1 MKRILSALLILGL
14 LTAPTARAE
23 VLERILA
30 VVNDEVITEQDLQV
44 VMAPVAAQFRTQYTG
59 QELEERLHEARRE
72 FLGRVIEEKLILS
85 EAKKMQVIVKDSEVD
100 DMVAEARNKFQ
111 SREAFLQALSEQGL
125 SEKKLWE
132 RFRDQIMTSKLVS
145 YDVKSKVAVSPGE
158 ISEFYRT
165 NQDEF
170 QQGERV
176 RLQQILV
183 RVSNRKPEEAKA
195 LAESLVKQISEGA
208 AFEELAKTHS
218 EGTEAK
224 EGGEM
229 GWMERGQ
236 LLGEIDE
243 KVFALPVGGVTN
255 PIETSLGYHIFKVL
269 EKQPASLKALSDVR
283 GEIQDR
289 LFKQKLKKRLD
300 SYVDDLK
307 KNAYISIR

>member
-1 MKRILSALLILGL
+1 MKRILAALMILGL

>member
-1 MKRILSALLILGL
+1 MRKALFGL
-14 LTAPTARAE
+14 LVAGLIAVVPARAE

-30 VVNDEVITEQDLQV
+30 IVNDEVITEQDLQV

-59 QELEERLHEARRE
+59 QELQERLSEARRE
-72 FLGRVIEEKLILS
+72 FLSRVVEEKLILS
-85 EAKKMQVIVKDSEVD
+85 QAKKMQVIVKDSEVD
-100 DMVAEARNKFQ
+100 EMVVEARNKFQ
-111 SREAFLQALSEQGL
+111 SREQFLQALSEQGL
-125 SEKKLWE
+125 SEKRLWE

-145 YDVKSKVAVSPGE
+145 YDVKSKVSVSPGE
-158 ISEFYRT
+158 ISEFYRAH
-165 NQDEF
+165 QDEF

-183 RVSNRKPEEAKA
+183 RVSNRKPEEAKT
-195 LAESLVKQISEGA
+195 LADSLVKQISEGGS
-208 AFEELAKTHS
+208 FEELAKTHS
-218 EGTEAK
+218 EGSEAK

-236 LLGEIDE
+236 LLGAIDE
-243 KVFALPVGGVTN
+243 KVFALPVGGVTD
-255 PIETSLGYHIFKVL
+255 PIETTLGYHIFKVID
-269 EKQPASLKALSDVR
+269 KQPALLKALNDVR

>member
-1 MKRILSALLILGL
+1 MNRPLTLLLVLGL
-14 LTAPTARAE
+14 LTAPVARAE

-59 QELEERLHEARRE
+59 QELEERLYEARRE

-145 YDVKSKVAVSPGE
+145 YDVKSKVSVSPGE
-158 ISEFYRT
+158 ISEYYRI
-165 NQDEF
+165 NQGEF

-236 LLGEIDE
+236 LLGEIDT
-243 KVFALPVGGVTN
+243 KVFALPIGGVTD

-300 SYVDDLK
+300 SYVEDLK

>member
-1 MKRILSALLILGL
+1 MRRATALCLMALCL
-14 LTAPTARAE
+14 LAPVSGAE

-30 VVNDEVITEQDLQV
+30 VVNDEVITEQDLQI

-59 QELEERLHEARRE
+59 VELEERMGQARRD
-72 FLGRVIEEKLILS
+72 FLSKLIEEKLILS

-100 DMVAEARNKFQ
+100 EMVADVRNKFQ
-111 SREAFLQALSEQGL
+111 DRESFLQALEDQGM

-132 RFRDQIMTSKLVS
+132 RFRDQIMTSKLVG
-145 YDVKSKVAVSPGE
+145 YDVKSKVSVSPGE
-158 ISEFYRT
+158 ISEYYRS

-183 RVSNRKPEEAKA
+183 RVSTRKPEEARS

-208 AFEELAKTHS
+208 SFEELAKTHS
-218 EGTEAK
+218 EGAEAK

-243 KVFALPVGGVTN
+243 KVFALPVGGITN

-269 EKQPASLKALSDVR
+269 EKQPASLRSLSDVR
-283 GEIQDR
+283 SEIQDR

-300 SYVDDLK
+300 TYVEDLK